1 MYDIISASQAQS
13 LNEVYRSEVIE
24 MTPHEAVQITDSFR
38 FSDFELGSVL
48 GRYDGKVYETLW
60 EEVQREPINDEIGLR
75 EEVLRMLKG
84 SWKSESKL

>member
-1 MYDIISASQAQS
+1 MYEIISASQAQS
-13 LNEVYRSEVIE
+13 LNEVYRSQVIE
-24 MTPHEAVQITDSFR
+24 MTPREAVQITDSFR

-60 EEVQREPINDEIGLR
+60 KEVQREPINGEIGLR